1 LNEDRVNGLPTP
13 PLAPQAWCRRVLTS
27 LNQRQ
32 VAEREAGYLE
42 MLLTYFIE
50 RDPTAEAFT
59 GMLAQYI
66 DDPRPGIAEAAALL
80 QRSWQR
86 GRTVTAPFPPLSEAL
101 RTIGG
106 LLDDGNVR
114 YAYLVVS
121 RDGVRVLTFGGEPYQ
136 RNIDHAELQQEIAAR
151 TALRGQVPPCDQA
164 EGVSREA
171 RLRVIGSLLE
181 QETEQSYDLVMTPR
195 ALIIEGSEGY
205 YRLFPD
211 DELTALAVGA
221 AAERRAD
228 DGS

>member
-1 LNEDRVNGLPTP
+1 VNEVCLNGLPTP

-59 GMLAQYI
+59 VMLAQYI
-66 DDPRPGIAEAAALL
+66 EDPRPGIAEAAALL

-86 GRTVTAPFPPLSEAL
+86 GRTVSGPFPPLSETL
-101 RTIGG
+101 RTLGG
-106 LLDDGNVR
+106 LIDDAQVR
-114 YAYLVVS
+114 YAYLVIG
-121 RDGVRVLTFGGEPYQ
+121 RGGVRLLTFGGEPLQ

-151 TALRGQVPPCDQA
+151 TALRGQVPPSEQA
-164 EGVSREA
+164 DGLSRESQ
-171 RLRVIGSLLE
+171 LRVVGALLE
-181 QETEQSYDLVMTPR
+181 EQADQSYDLVVTPR
-195 ALIIEGSEGY
+195 ALVVEGSEGY

-211 DELTALAVGA
+211 DELTAFARAA

-228 DGS
+228 DAS